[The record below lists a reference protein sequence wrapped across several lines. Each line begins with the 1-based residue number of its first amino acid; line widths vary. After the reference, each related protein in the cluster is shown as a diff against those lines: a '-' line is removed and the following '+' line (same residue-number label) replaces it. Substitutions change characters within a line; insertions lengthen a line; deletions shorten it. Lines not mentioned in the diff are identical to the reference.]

1 MFVWLTV
8 YRIDTT
14 TALAKEILD
23 VISSI
28 VKQRITSVQVIQEKI
43 QSINKLSNFCLFYL
57 FSIQFASLVLC

>member
-8 YRIDTT
+8 YRIDPT
-14 TALAKEILD
+14 TALAKEIVD

-43 QSINKLSNFCLFYL
+43 QSINKLSIFCLFYL
-57 FSIQFASLVLC
+57 FNLLP